1 MISREQKKRM
11 IYTTQRSDKDFR
23 FDEGPKREE
32 KNGIKK
38 QKELI
43 EVHGELYY

>member
-1 MISREQKKRM
+1 M

-23 FDEGPKREE
+23 VDNEGPKREE